1 MAKDYSKTSRL
12 STKDGV
18 KQIKGPGM
26 NMGMKKP
33 RKQPGQPKDYGKP
46 ASQKMVKGPAFT
58 GSYLPDTLGLM
69 GKKSKP

>member
-1 MAKDYSKTSRL
+1 MAKDYSKAGRVSV
-12 STKDGV
+12 KGAV
-18 KQIKGPGM
+18 KQVKGPGM

-46 ASQKMVKGPAFT
+46 ASARMSAGPAFT
-58 GSYLPDTLGLM
+58 GSYLPDPLGLG